1 MTFANLQGSR
11 VQIYEGTSESRVLA
25 TLRGGCLRDKFASG
39 CLDLPHAA
47 FVAKRAL
54 CRGNRS
60 ARVVDAANR
69 AVNVPASSVR
79 GLQSAVH
86 GLRRAVEL
94 RRTTDGSANA
104 GTAGAPW
111 MFCAPVKSRGR
122 AVDIRYANEAGS
134 KIWCP

>member
-1 MTFANLQGSR
+1 MGHKCAIEYLELFL
-11 VQIYEGTSESRVLA
+11 
-25 TLRGGCLRDKFASG
+25 
-39 CLDLPHAA
+39 AA
-47 FVAKRAL
+47 FVAKRAV

-60 ARVVDAANR
+60 ARVVGAANR

-94 RRTTDGSANA
+94 RRTTDGSADA
-104 GTAGAPW
+104 GAAGAPGPA
-111 MFCAPVKSRGR
+111 CSPVRSRGR